1 MHAPATNAGIVRYD
15 HRPTRLGAQVMY
27 WDGPVDD
34 TMSFGADFDLLPSP
48 VLDLN
53 LGGVYITRTQWINGT
68 HFNFSVGVG
77 VNLGKRL
84 RFQFSHFSNAHA
96 RNNDGWNF
104 AGVMLRF

>member
-1 MHAPATNAGIVRYD
+1 
-15 HRPTRLGAQVMY
+15 MY

-68 HFNFSVGVG
+68 HFNFSIGVG
-77 VNLGKRL
+77 VNLRKRL